1 MEGACGILILTL
13 LLLSIN
19 GQALS
24 KVLGNM
30 NIDSALDLMTTGL
43 GQFSQGIETIIVK
56 RLAEDKVIIE
66 KNMRDMFESFKKDI
80 VDEQKE
86 FVKKL
91 SSQSTAND
99 EKIIDLL
106 STIRTDQRL
115 QRHDIMSLR
124 EKINDFHA
132 IFNESFSAV
141 QTEQRLLRWE
151 MASSTKELSEKVNEK
166 LSYLNSS
173 FQTGQ
178 KQLSKE
184 LSSLTTNLSTAVDI
198 LLNQKINTLKEAFVG
213 LSDQIQNEQ
222 VVMVNLID
230 SIVRKANQ
238 TVSVCTAKIGES
250 LNNIETN
257 LLNVLRDEM
266 ENVTL
271 VCEMES
277 AKSKNILE
285 NISNTS
291 LHMVEQFSSGEALR
305 ILRNVDVI
313 NQSLLKLHGFR
324 KYAGFDCFDI
334 LEKYSNTRGRN
345 GVYNIAAPSSKPEPV
360 YCDMTTDD
368 GGWTVSFFFRRV
380 SLLYTFIYLHTYS
393 RNGS

>member
-56 RLAEDKVIIE
+56 RLEEDKVIIE

-106 STIRTDQRL
+106 STIWTDQRL

-124 EKINDFHA
+124 EEINDFHA

-213 LSDQIQNEQ
+213 LSDQLQNKQ
-222 VVMVNLID
+222 VVMVL
-230 SIVRKANQ
+230 
-238 TVSVCTAKIGES
+238 
-250 LNNIETN
+250 
-257 LLNVLRDEM
+257 
-266 ENVTL
+266 
-271 VCEMES
+271 
-277 AKSKNILE
+277 
-285 NISNTS
+285 
-291 LHMVEQFSSGEALR
+291 
-305 ILRNVDVI
+305 
-313 NQSLLKLHGFR
+313 
-324 KYAGFDCFDI
+324 
-334 LEKYSNTRGRN
+334 
-345 GVYNIAAPSSKPEPV
+345 
-360 YCDMTTDD
+360 
-368 GGWTVSFFFRRV
+368 
-380 SLLYTFIYLHTYS
+380 
-393 RNGS
+393 